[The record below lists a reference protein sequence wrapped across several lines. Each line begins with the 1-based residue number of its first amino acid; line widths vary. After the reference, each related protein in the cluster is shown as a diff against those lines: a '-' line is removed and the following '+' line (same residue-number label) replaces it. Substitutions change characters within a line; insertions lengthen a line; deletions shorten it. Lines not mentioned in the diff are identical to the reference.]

1 MKKYPSEAY
10 SSNSRTLHRYV
21 VVAGLVLSVGLTIAP
36 GAVST
41 AYADE
46 LASGSD
52 SPAAIEAAMQPGEG
66 ASSSFVNAAPQAGGK
81 ATASSAESTSG
92 VEGQNLPGSDPAK
105 SSASEASAPGAGE
118 SGSASVGEGTASA
131 AAPATGSGPSATTTA
146 PEGGT
151 SPDAAT
157 PATGN
162 APDPAASA
170 AVTSGGLTLAA
181 VPAAEGAA
189 APAAGVVAKIGEQSY
204 ATLDEAIA
212 AAKSGDT
219 IVLVAN
225 ATTQGISMKGDLTIN
240 GAGNTITFEKDG
252 IAIFGH
258 ALTFKD
264 AIVSMMGI
272 GSTPYAEWK
281 WMAIC
286 ASKDGSLTLDNT
298 AMSLDG
304 TGTAS
309 NTHAIYFTSNNKLN
323 VTNGSTLVVSNYP
336 QDALEWDGG
345 DGGYNLN
352 VTGGSKVVLDHNRSG
367 IAGTFF
373 VKVDASELTV
383 INNRGNGSNGSHF
396 NIANGSEVS
405 FKDNGSHGLSAGKLF
420 VKGSTV
426 TCTGNGMYGI
436 TVGNSLNVDGTST
449 LKANGNKTKASASS
463 GGGLRITK
471 NARENLIAKGA
482 VVEINNNGG
491 NGLENYADLLIEEGV
506 DLSILQNYEKGN
518 GGGIYNGATGSL
530 TLPSGAKIY
539 NNIAAKA
546 GDDIFSLGK
555 IVVPATGKWILDQN
569 HDGVGD
575 HSIAGWFE
583 DGLGSDN
590 PQRWQAHAE
599 DEDANYII
607 GIEEGNFEIPL
618 ALKAAHGIEVDLGEG
633 EEPASP
639 DGGSEDPGK
648 AEGSSGVETV
658 SAEKAEVVAPG
669 SVKSV
674 SPKTGDSA
682 GFGLAAAAMS
692 VVAAISAAFAALR
705 RRED

>member
-1 MKKYPSEAY
+1 
-10 SSNSRTLHRYV
+10 
-21 VVAGLVLSVGLTIAP
+21 
-36 GAVST
+36 
-41 AYADE
+41 
-46 LASGSD
+46 
-52 SPAAIEAAMQPGEG
+52 
-66 ASSSFVNAAPQAGGK
+66 
-81 ATASSAESTSG
+81 
-92 VEGQNLPGSDPAK
+92 
-105 SSASEASAPGAGE
+105 
-118 SGSASVGEGTASA
+118 
-131 AAPATGSGPSATTTA
+131 
-146 PEGGT
+146 
-151 SPDAAT
+151 
-157 PATGN
+157 
-162 APDPAASA
+162 
-170 AVTSGGLTLAA
+170 
-181 VPAAEGAA
+181 
-189 APAAGVVAKIGEQSY
+189 
-204 ATLDEAIA
+204 
-212 AAKSGDT
+212 
-219 IVLVAN
+219 
-225 ATTQGISMKGDLTIN
+225 MKGDLTIN

-264 AIVSMMGI
+264 AIVSMIGI

-298 AMSLDG
+298 AMNLDG

-309 NTHAIYFTSNNKLN
+309 GTHAIYFTSNNKLN

-352 VTGGSKVVLDHNRSG
+352 VAGGSKVVLDHNRSG

-396 NIANGSEVS
+396 DIANGSEVS

-471 NARENLIAKGA
+471 NARENFIAKGA

-518 GGGIYNGATGSL
+518 GGGIYNGATSSL

-539 NNIAAKA
+539 NNTAAKA

-575 HSIAGWFE
+575 HSITGWFE

-599 DEDANYII
+599 DEDANYMI
-607 GIEEGNFEIPL
+607 GIEEGNFETPL
-618 ALKAAHGIEVDLGEG
+618 ALKAAHGIEVDPWEG
-633 EEPASP
+633 EEPASLMV
-639 DGGSEDPGK
+639 GLKTLERQK
-648 AEGSSGVETV
+648 A
-658 SAEKAEVVAPG
+658 
-669 SVKSV
+669 
-674 SPKTGDSA
+674 
-682 GFGLAAAAMS
+682 LAALKPLAPKR
-692 VVAAISAAFAALR
+692 LKW
-705 RRED
+705 

>member
-1 MKKYPSEAY
+1 
-10 SSNSRTLHRYV
+10 
-21 VVAGLVLSVGLTIAP
+21 
-36 GAVST
+36 
-41 AYADE
+41 
-46 LASGSD
+46 
-52 SPAAIEAAMQPGEG
+52 MQPGEG
-66 ASSSFVNAAPQAGGK
+66 ASASSVNTAPQEEGK
-81 ATASSAESTSG
+81 AAASSAESASG
-92 VEGQNLPGSDPAK
+92 VEGQNPPESAPAK
-105 SSASEASAPGAGE
+105 SGVSEASAPGAGE
-118 SGSASVGEGTASA
+118 SGSAPAGEG
-131 AAPATGSGPSATTTA
+131 ATS
-146 PEGGT
+146 
-151 SPDAAT
+151 AAT
-157 PATGN
+157 PATGS
-162 APDPAASA
+162 APDSAASA
-170 AVTSGGLTLAA
+170 AEGTAA
-181 VPAAEGAA
+181 ST
-189 APAAGVVAKIGEQSY
+189 AGVVAKIGEQSY

-240 GAGNTITFEKDG
+240 GAGNTIIFEKDG

-309 NTHAIYFTSNNKLN
+309 GTHAIYFTSNNKLN

-396 NIANGSEVS
+396 DIANGSEVS

-471 NARENLIAKGA
+471 NARENFIAKGA

-539 NNIAAKA
+539 NNTAAKA

-555 IVVPATGKWILDQN
+555 IVVLATGKWILDQN

-575 HSIAGWFE
+575 HSITGWFE

-599 DEDANYII
+599 DEDANYMI
-607 GIEEGNFEIPL
+607 GIEEGNFETPL
-618 ALKAAHGIEVDLGEG
+618 ALKAAHGIEVDPGEG

-648 AEGSSGVETV
+648 AEGSSSVETV

>member
-1 MKKYPSEAY
+1 
-10 SSNSRTLHRYV
+10 
-21 VVAGLVLSVGLTIAP
+21 
-36 GAVST
+36 
-41 AYADE
+41 
-46 LASGSD
+46 
-52 SPAAIEAAMQPGEG
+52 MQPGEG
-66 ASSSFVNAAPQAGGK
+66 ASASSVNTAPQEEGK
-81 ATASSAESTSG
+81 AATSSAESTSG
-92 VEGQNLPGSDPAK
+92 VEGRNPSESAPAK

-118 SGSASVGEGTASA
+118 SGSAPAGEGAAS
-131 AAPATGSGPSATTTA
+131 
-146 PEGGT
+146 
-151 SPDAAT
+151 AAT
-157 PATGN
+157 PATGS
-162 APDPAASA
+162 ATDPAASA
-170 AVTSGGLTLAA
+170 AVTSGGSTLAA
-181 VPAAEGAA
+181 VSATEGAA
-189 APAAGVVAKIGEQSY
+189 APTAGVVAKIGEQSY

-298 AMSLDG
+298 AMNLDG

-309 NTHAIYFTSNNKLN
+309 GIHAIYFTSNNKLN

-383 INNRGNGSNGSHF
+383 ISNRGNGSNGSHF
-396 NIANGSEVS
+396 DIANGSEVS

-436 TVGNSLNVDGTST
+436 TVSNSLNVDGTST
-449 LKANGNKTKASASS
+449 LKANGNKTKASVSS

-471 NARENLIAKGA
+471 NARENFIAKGA

-539 NNIAAKA
+539 NNTAAKA

-569 HDGVGD
+569 HDGAGD
-575 HSIAGWFE
+575 HSITGWFE

-590 PQRWQAHAE
+590 PQRWRAHAE
-599 DEDANYII
+599 DEDANYMT
-607 GIEEGNFEIPL
+607 GIEEGSFETPL
-618 ALKAAHGIEVDLGEG
+618 ALKAAHGVEVDPGEG
-633 EEPASP
+633 DEPAAP
-639 DGGSEDPGK
+639 DDGSEDSGK
-648 AEGSSGVETV
+648 AEGSSSVETV
-658 SAEKAEVVAPG
+658 SAEKAEVVASG

-692 VVAAISAAFAALR
+692 VIAAISAAFAALR

>member
-1 MKKYPSEAY
+1 MKKYSSEAY

-66 ASSSFVNAAPQAGGK
+66 ASSSSVNAASQAEGK
-81 ATASSAESTSG
+81 AAASSAESASG
-92 VEGQNLPGSDPAK
+92 VESQNLPGSAPAK

-131 AAPATGSGPSATTTA
+131 AVPATGSGPSATTTA

-157 PATGN
+157 SATGS
-162 APDPAASA
+162 ATDPAAA
-170 AVTSGGLTLAA
+170 ASS
-181 VPAAEGAA
+181 AEGAA

-309 NTHAIYFTSNNKLN
+309 KTHAIYFTSNNKLN

-396 NIANGSEVS
+396 DIANGSEVS

-471 NARENLIAKGA
+471 NARENFIAKGA
-482 VVEINNNGG
+482 VVEISNNGG

-530 TLPSGAKIY
+530 ALPSGAKIY
-539 NNIAAKA
+539 NNTAAKA

-575 HSIAGWFE
+575 HFITGWFE

-618 ALKAAHGIEVDLGEG
+618 ALKAAHGIEVDPGEG
-633 EEPASP
+633 DEPAGP

-648 AEGSSGVETV
+648 AEGSSSVETV

>member
-10 SSNSRTLHRYV
+10 SSNSRTLRRYV

-46 LASGSD
+46 LASGSGT
-52 SPAAIEAAMQPGEG
+52 PAAIEAAVQPEEG
-66 ASSSFVNAAPQAGGK
+66 ASSSSANAAPQAEGK
-81 ATASSAESTSG
+81 AAASSAESASS
-92 VEGQNLPGSDPAK
+92 VETQNPPGPAPAK

-118 SGSASVGEGTASA
+118 SGSAPAGEGAASS
-131 AAPATGSGPSATTTA
+131 AAPAAGSV
-146 PEGGT
+146 
-151 SPDAAT
+151 
-157 PATGN
+157 
-162 APDPAASA
+162 PDPAASA
-170 AVTSGGLTLAA
+170 AAASSGLTLAA
-181 VPAAEGAA
+181 APAAEGAA
-189 APAAGVVAKIGEQSY
+189 APTAGVVAKIGEQSY

-212 AAKSGDT
+212 AAKPGDT

-225 ATTQGISMKGDLTIN
+225 ATSQGISMKGDLVIN
-240 GAGNTITFEKDG
+240 GVGNTITFEKDG
-252 IAIFGH
+252 IAIFNH

-286 ASKDGSLTLDNT
+286 ANKDGSLTLDNT
-298 AMSLDG
+298 TMTLDG

-309 NTHAIYFTSNNKLN
+309 GTHAIYFTSNNKLN

-396 NIANGSEVS
+396 DIANGSEVS

-426 TCTGNGMYGI
+426 TCAGNGLYGI
-436 TVGNSLNVDGTST
+436 TVSNSLNVDGAST

-471 NARENLIAKGA
+471 NAKENFIAKGA

-491 NGLENYADLLIEEGV
+491 NGLENYADLFIEDGV

-530 TLPSGAKIY
+530 TLPSGAKIH
-539 NNIAAKA
+539 NNTAAKA
-546 GDDIFSLGK
+546 GDDIYSLGK
-555 IVVPATGKWILDQN
+555 IVVPATGEWILDQN

-575 HSIAGWFE
+575 HAITGWFE

-599 DEDANYII
+599 DEDANYMIE
-607 GIEEGNFEIPL
+607 IEEGSFEIPL
-618 ALKAAHGIEVDLGEG
+618 ALKATHGIQVDPEEGDVPVGPGE
-633 EEPASP
+633 
-639 DGGSEDPGK
+639 SEDPGK
-648 AEGSSGVETV
+648 VEDPGSVKTV
-658 SAEKAEVVAPG
+658 SAEKAEVVAT
-669 SVKSV
+669 SSAKSV

-682 GFGLAAAAMS
+682 GFSLAAAAMS
-692 VVAAISAAFAALR
+692 VLAAISAAFAALR

>member
-1 MKKYPSEAY
+1 MKKYPSEAC
-10 SSNSRTLHRYV
+10 SSNSRTLRRYV

-46 LASGSD
+46 LASGSG
-52 SPAAIEAAMQPGEG
+52 SSAAIEAAMQPGEG
-66 ASSSFVNAAPQAGGK
+66 SSASSVNTAPQEEGK
-81 ATASSAESTSG
+81 AAASSAESTSG
-92 VEGQNLPGSDPAK
+92 VEGQNPPESAPAK
-105 SSASEASAPGAGE
+105 SGVSEASAPGAGE
-118 SGSASVGEGTASA
+118 SGSAPAGEG
-131 AAPATGSGPSATTTA
+131 ATS
-146 PEGGT
+146 
-151 SPDAAT
+151 AAT
-157 PATGN
+157 PATGS
-162 APDPAASA
+162 APDSAASA
-170 AVTSGGLTLAA
+170 AEGTAA
-181 VPAAEGAA
+181 ST
-189 APAAGVVAKIGEQSY
+189 AGVVAKIGEQSY

-298 AMSLDG
+298 AMNLDG

-309 NTHAIYFTSNNKLN
+309 GTHAIYFTSNNKLN

-396 NIANGSEVS
+396 DIANGSEVS

-436 TVGNSLNVDGTST
+436 TVGNSLNVDGAST

-471 NARENLIAKGA
+471 NARENFIAKGA

-491 NGLENYADLLIEEGV
+491 NGLENYADLFFEEGV

-530 TLPSGAKIY
+530 TLPSGAKIH
-539 NNIAAKA
+539 NNTAAKA

-575 HSIAGWFE
+575 HSITGWFE

-599 DEDANYII
+599 DEDANYMI
-607 GIEEGNFEIPL
+607 GIEEGNFETPL
-618 ALKAAHGIEVDLGEG
+618 ALKAAHGIEVDPGEG

-648 AEGSSGVETV
+648 AEGSSSVETV

>member
-1 MKKYPSEAY
+1 M
-10 SSNSRTLHRYV
+10 
-21 VVAGLVLSVGLTIAP
+21 
-36 GAVST
+36 
-41 AYADE
+41 
-46 LASGSD
+46 ASD
-52 SPAAIEAAMQPGEG
+52 
-66 ASSSFVNAAPQAGGK
+66 
-81 ATASSAESTSG
+81 
-92 VEGQNLPGSDPAK
+92 
-105 SSASEASAPGAGE
+105 
-118 SGSASVGEGTASA
+118 
-131 AAPATGSGPSATTTA
+131 
-146 PEGGT
+146 
-151 SPDAAT
+151 
-157 PATGN
+157 
-162 APDPAASA
+162 
-170 AVTSGGLTLAA
+170 GLTLAA
-181 VPAAEGAA
+181 APAAEGAA

-309 NTHAIYFTSNNKLN
+309 GTHAIYFTSNNKLN

-373 VKVDASELTV
+373 VKMDASELTV
-383 INNRGNGSNGSHF
+383 IDNRGNGSNGSHF
-396 NIANGSEVS
+396 DIANGSEVS

-471 NARENLIAKGA
+471 NARENFIAKGA

-491 NGLENYADLLIEEGV
+491 NGLENYADLFIEEGV

-539 NNIAAKA
+539 NNTAAKA

-575 HSIAGWFE
+575 HSITGWFE

-599 DEDANYII
+599 DEDANYMI
-607 GIEEGNFEIPL
+607 GIEEGNFETPL
-618 ALKAAHGIEVDLGEG
+618 ALKAAHGIEVDPGEG

-648 AEGSSGVETV
+648 AEGSSSVETV

>member
-1 MKKYPSEAY
+1 MKKYPSEAC
-10 SSNSRTLHRYV
+10 SSNSRTLRRYV

-46 LASGSD
+46 PASGSG
-52 SPAAIEAAMQPGEG
+52 SSVAIEAAMQPGEG
-66 ASSSFVNAAPQAGGK
+66 ASASSVNTASQAEGK
-81 ATASSAESTSG
+81 AATSSAESTSG
-92 VEGQNLPGSDPAK
+92 VEGQDSPGSAPAK

-118 SGSASVGEGTASA
+118 SSSAPVGEGAAS
-131 AAPATGSGPSATTTA
+131 
-146 PEGGT
+146 
-151 SPDAAT
+151 AAT
-157 PATGN
+157 PATGS
-162 APDPAASA
+162 ATDPAVS
-170 AVTSGGLTLAA
+170 
-181 VPAAEGAA
+181 AAEGAA
-189 APAAGVVAKIGEQSY
+189 APTAGVVAKIGEQSY

-225 ATTQGISMKGDLTIN
+225 ATTQGISMRGDLTIN
-240 GAGNTITFEKDG
+240 GAGNAITFEKDG

-298 AMSLDG
+298 AMNLDG

-309 NTHAIYFTSNNKLN
+309 GTHAIYFTSNNKLN

-396 NIANGSEVS
+396 DIANGSEVS

-449 LKANGNKTKASASS
+449 LKANGNKAKASASS

-471 NARENLIAKGA
+471 NARENFIAKGA

-491 NGLENYADLLIEEGV
+491 NGLENYADLFIEDGV

-539 NNIAAKA
+539 NNTAAKA

-575 HSIAGWFE
+575 HSITGWFE

-599 DEDANYII
+599 DEDANYMI
-607 GIEEGNFEIPL
+607 GIEEGSFETPL
-618 ALKAAHGIEVDLGEG
+618 ALKAAHGVEVDPGEG
-633 EEPASP
+633 DEPAAP
-639 DGGSEDPGK
+639 DDGSEDPGK
-648 AEGSSGVETV
+648 AEGSSSVETV
-658 SAEKAEVVAPG
+658 SAEKAEVVASG

-682 GFGLAAAAMS
+682 GFSLAAAAMS
-692 VVAAISAAFAALR
+692 VIAAISAAFAALR

>member
-10 SSNSRTLHRYV
+10 SSNSRTLRRYV

-46 LASGSD
+46 LASGS
-52 SPAAIEAAMQPGEG
+52 SAPAAIETAMQPGEG
-66 ASSSFVNAAPQAGGK
+66 TSSSSANTAPQAEGK
-81 ATASSAESTSG
+81 AATSPAESASS
-92 VEGQNLPGSDPAK
+92 VETQNLPGSAPAK

-118 SGSASVGEGTASA
+118 SGSASVGEGAASA

-151 SPDAAT
+151 SPNAAT
-157 PATGN
+157 SATGS
-162 APDPAASA
+162 ATDPAAA
-170 AVTSGGLTLAA
+170 ASS
-181 VPAAEGAA
+181 AEGAA

-383 INNRGNGSNGSHF
+383 TNNRANGSNGSHF
-396 NIANGSEVS
+396 DIANGSEVS
-405 FKDNGSHGLSAGKLF
+405 FKDNGYHGLSAGKLF

-471 NARENLIAKGA
+471 NARENFIAKGA

-530 TLPSGAKIY
+530 TLPSGAKIH

-546 GDDIFSLGK
+546 GDDIYSLGK
-555 IVVPATGKWILDQN
+555 IVVPATGEWILDQN

-575 HSIAGWFE
+575 HAITGWFE

-599 DEDANYII
+599 DEDANYMIE
-607 GIEEGNFEIPL
+607 IEEGSFEIPL
-618 ALKAAHGIEVDLGEG
+618 ALKAAHGIQVDPEEGDVPVGPGE
-633 EEPASP
+633 
-639 DGGSEDPGK
+639 SEDPGK
-648 AEGSSGVETV
+648 VEDPGSVKTV
-658 SAEKAEVVAPG
+658 SAEKAEVVAT
-669 SVKSV
+669 SSAKSA
-674 SPKTGDSA
+674 SPKTGDST
-682 GFGLAAAAMS
+682 GFSLAAAAMS
-692 VVAAISAAFAALR
+692 VLAAISAAFAALR

>member
-1 MKKYPSEAY
+1 MKKYPSEAC
-10 SSNSRTLHRYV
+10 SSNSHTLRRYV

-66 ASSSFVNAAPQAGGK
+66 ASSSSVNAASQAEGK
-81 ATASSAESTSG
+81 AAASSAESASG
-92 VEGQNLPGSDPAK
+92 VESQNLPGSAPAK

-131 AAPATGSGPSATTTA
+131 AAPATGSGPSVTTTA

-157 PATGN
+157 SATGS
-162 APDPAASA
+162 ATDPAAA
-170 AVTSGGLTLAA
+170 A
-181 VPAAEGAA
+181 PAAEGAA
-189 APAAGVVAKIGEQSY
+189 APTAGVVAKIGEQSY

-225 ATTQGISMKGDLTIN
+225 ATTRGISMKGDLTIN

-286 ASKDGSLTLDNT
+286 ANKDGSLTLDNT

-383 INNRGNGSNGSHF
+383 TNNRGNGSNGSHF
-396 NIANGSEVS
+396 DIANGSEVS

-471 NARENLIAKGA
+471 NARENFIAKGA

-491 NGLENYADLLIEEGV
+491 NGLENYADLFIEEGV

-539 NNIAAKA
+539 NNTAAKA
-546 GDDIFSLGK
+546 GDDIYSLGK

-575 HSIAGWFE
+575 HSITGWFE

-618 ALKAAHGIEVDLGEG
+618 ALKAAHGIEVDPGEG

-639 DGGSEDPGK
+639 DGASEDPGK
-648 AEGSSGVETV
+648 AEGSSSVETV

-692 VVAAISAAFAALR
+692 LVAAISAAFAALR

>member
-1 MKKYPSEAY
+1 MKKYPSEAC
-10 SSNSRTLHRYV
+10 SSNSRTLRRYV

-46 LASGSD
+46 LASGSG
-52 SPAAIEAAMQPGEG
+52 SSAAIEAAMQPGEG
-66 ASSSFVNAAPQAGGK
+66 ASASSVNTAPQEEGK
-81 ATASSAESTSG
+81 AAASSAESTSG
-92 VEGQNLPGSDPAK
+92 VEGQNPPESAPAK
-105 SSASEASAPGAGE
+105 SGVSEASAPGAGE
-118 SGSASVGEGTASA
+118 SGSAPAGEG
-131 AAPATGSGPSATTTA
+131 ATS
-146 PEGGT
+146 
-151 SPDAAT
+151 AAT
-157 PATGN
+157 PATGS
-162 APDPAASA
+162 APDPAAS
-170 AVTSGGLTLAA
+170 GGSTLAA
-181 VPAAEGAA
+181 VSATEGAA
-189 APAAGVVAKIGEQSY
+189 APTAGVVAKIGEQSY

-225 ATTQGISMKGDLTIN
+225 AITQGISMKGDLTIN

-309 NTHAIYFTSNNKLN
+309 GTHAIYFTSNNKLN

-396 NIANGSEVS
+396 DIANGSEVS

-471 NARENLIAKGA
+471 NARENFIAKGA

-491 NGLENYADLLIEEGV
+491 NGLENYADLLIEEGA

-539 NNIAAKA
+539 NNTAAKA

-569 HDGVGD
+569 HDGAGD
-575 HSIAGWFE
+575 HSITGWFE

-599 DEDANYII
+599 DEDANYMI
-607 GIEEGNFEIPL
+607 GIEEGSFETPL
-618 ALKAAHGIEVDLGEG
+618 ALKAAHGVEVDPGEG
-633 EEPASP
+633 DEPAVP
-639 DGGSEDPGK
+639 DDGSEDPGK
-648 AEGSSGVETV
+648 AEGSSSVETV

>member
-1 MKKYPSEAY
+1 MKKYPSEAC

-66 ASSSFVNAAPQAGGK
+66 ASSSSANAASQAEGK
-81 ATASSAESTSG
+81 AAASSAESASG
-92 VEGQNLPGSDPAK
+92 VEGQDSPGSAPAK

-157 PATGN
+157 TATGN

-170 AVTSGGLTLAA
+170 AVASGGLTLAA
-181 VPAAEGAA
+181 APAAEGAA

-309 NTHAIYFTSNNKLN
+309 GTHAIYFTSNNKLN
-323 VTNGSTLVVSNYP
+323 VTNGSTLLVSNYP

-383 INNRGNGSNGSHF
+383 TNNRTDGSNGSHF
-396 NIANGSEVS
+396 DIANGSEVS

-471 NARENLIAKGA
+471 NARENFIAKGA

-491 NGLENYADLLIEEGV
+491 NGLENYADLFIEEGV

-518 GGGIYNGATGSL
+518 GGGIYNGATGSPHASFWGEDL
-530 TLPSGAKIY
+530 QQHR
-539 NNIAAKA
+539 
-546 GDDIFSLGK
+546 GK
-555 IVVPATGKWILDQN
+555 
-569 HDGVGD
+569 
-575 HSIAGWFE
+575 S
-583 DGLGSDN
+583 
-590 PQRWQAHAE
+590 
-599 DEDANYII
+599 
-607 GIEEGNFEIPL
+607 
-618 ALKAAHGIEVDLGEG
+618 
-633 EEPASP
+633 
-639 DGGSEDPGK
+639 
-648 AEGSSGVETV
+648 
-658 SAEKAEVVAPG
+658 
-669 SVKSV
+669 
-674 SPKTGDSA
+674 
-682 GFGLAAAAMS
+682 
-692 VVAAISAAFAALR
+692 R
-705 RRED
+705 R

>member
-1 MKKYPSEAY
+1 M
-10 SSNSRTLHRYV
+10 
-21 VVAGLVLSVGLTIAP
+21 
-36 GAVST
+36 
-41 AYADE
+41 
-46 LASGSD
+46 
-52 SPAAIEAAMQPGEG
+52 
-66 ASSSFVNAAPQAGGK
+66 
-81 ATASSAESTSG
+81 
-92 VEGQNLPGSDPAK
+92 
-105 SSASEASAPGAGE
+105 
-118 SGSASVGEGTASA
+118 
-131 AAPATGSGPSATTTA
+131 
-146 PEGGT
+146 
-151 SPDAAT
+151 
-157 PATGN
+157 
-162 APDPAASA
+162 
-170 AVTSGGLTLAA
+170 
-181 VPAAEGAA
+181 
-189 APAAGVVAKIGEQSY
+189 AKIGEQSY

-212 AAKSGDT
+212 VAKSGDT

-383 INNRGNGSNGSHF
+383 TNNRGNGSNGSHF
-396 NIANGSEVS
+396 DIANGSEVS
-405 FKDNGSHGLSAGKLF
+405 FKDNGYHGLSAGKLF

-449 LKANGNKTKASASS
+449 LKANGNKTKASVSS

-471 NARENLIAKGA
+471 NARENVIAKGA

-539 NNIAAKA
+539 NNTAAKA
-546 GDDIFSLGK
+546 GDDIYSLGK
-555 IVVPATGKWILDQN
+555 IVVPATGEWILDQN

-575 HSIAGWFE
+575 HAITGWFE

-618 ALKAAHGIEVDLGEG
+618 ALKAAHGIEVDPGEG
-633 EEPASP
+633 EEPAGP
-639 DGGSEDPGK
+639 DDGSEDPGK
-648 AEGSSGVETV
+648 AEGSSSVETV

-692 VVAAISAAFAALR
+692 VVAAISAAFAAFR

>member
-1 MKKYPSEAY
+1 MA
-10 SSNSRTLHRYV
+10 
-21 VVAGLVLSVGLTIAP
+21 
-36 GAVST
+36 
-41 AYADE
+41 
-46 LASGSD
+46 
-52 SPAAIEAAMQPGEG
+52 
-66 ASSSFVNAAPQAGGK
+66 
-81 ATASSAESTSG
+81 
-92 VEGQNLPGSDPAK
+92 
-105 SSASEASAPGAGE
+105 
-118 SGSASVGEGTASA
+118 
-131 AAPATGSGPSATTTA
+131 
-146 PEGGT
+146 
-151 SPDAAT
+151 
-157 PATGN
+157 
-162 APDPAASA
+162 
-170 AVTSGGLTLAA
+170 SGGLTLAA
-181 VPAAEGAA
+181 APAAEGAA
-189 APAAGVVAKIGEQSY
+189 APTAGVVAKIGEQSY

-219 IVLVAN
+219 IVLAAN

-309 NTHAIYFTSNNKLN
+309 GTHAIYFTSNNKLN
-323 VTNGSTLVVSNYP
+323 VTNGSTLAVSNYP

-396 NIANGSEVS
+396 DIANGSEVS

-426 TCTGNGMYGI
+426 TCTGNGLYGI
-436 TVGNSLNVDGTST
+436 TIGNSLNVDGAST

-471 NARENLIAKGA
+471 NAKENFIAKGA

-530 TLPSGAKIY
+530 TLPSGAKIH
-539 NNIAAKA
+539 NNTAAKA

-575 HSIAGWFE
+575 HSITGWFE

-599 DEDANYII
+599 DEDENYMI
-607 GIEEGNFEIPL
+607 GIEEGSFEIPL
-618 ALKAAHGIEVDLGEG
+618 ALKADHGIEVDPGEG

-648 AEGSSGVETV
+648 AEGSSSVETV

>member
-1 MKKYPSEAY
+1 MKKYPSEAC
-10 SSNSRTLHRYV
+10 SSNSRTLRRYV
-21 VVAGLVLSVGLTIAP
+21 VVAGLALSVGLTIAP

-66 ASSSFVNAAPQAGGK
+66 ASSSSVNAASQAEGK
-81 ATASSAESTSG
+81 TAASSAESASG
-92 VEGQNLPGSDPAK
+92 VESQNLPESAPAK

-131 AAPATGSGPSATTTA
+131 AAPATGGGPSATTTA

-157 PATGN
+157 SATGS
-162 APDPAASA
+162 ATDPAAA
-170 AVTSGGLTLAA
+170 ASS
-181 VPAAEGAA
+181 AEGAA

-219 IVLVAN
+219 IVLMAN

-396 NIANGSEVS
+396 DIANGSEVS

-471 NARENLIAKGA
+471 NARENFIAKGA

-539 NNIAAKA
+539 NNTAAKA

-575 HSIAGWFE
+575 HSITGWFE

-618 ALKAAHGIEVDLGEG
+618 ALKAAHGIEVDPGEG

-639 DGGSEDPGK
+639 DGASEDPGK
-648 AEGSSGVETV
+648 AEGPSGVETV
-658 SAEKAEVVAPG
+658 NAEKAEVVAPG

>member
-1 MKKYPSEAY
+1 MKKYPSEAC
-10 SSNSRTLHRYV
+10 SSNSRTLRRYV

-46 LASGSD
+46 LASGLD

-66 ASSSFVNAAPQAGGK
+66 ASSSSVNAASQAEGK
-81 ATASSAESTSG
+81 AAASSAESASG
-92 VEGQNLPGSDPAK
+92 VEGQNLPGSAPAK

-118 SGSASVGEGTASA
+118 SGSASVGEGAASA

-157 PATGN
+157 SATGS
-162 APDPAASA
+162 ATDPAAAASSA
-170 AVTSGGLTLAA
+170 DV
-181 VPAAEGAA
+181 AA

-396 NIANGSEVS
+396 DIANGSEVS

-426 TCTGNGMYGI
+426 ACTGNGMYGI

-449 LKANGNKTKASASS
+449 LKANGNKTKASVSS

-471 NARENLIAKGA
+471 NARENFIAKGA

-539 NNIAAKA
+539 NNTAAKA

-575 HSIAGWFE
+575 HSITGWFE

-618 ALKAAHGIEVDLGEG
+618 ALKAAHGIEVDPGEG
-633 EEPASP
+633 EEPAGP

-648 AEGSSGVETV
+648 AEGSSSVETV

-692 VVAAISAAFAALR
+692 VVAAISAAFAAFR

>member
-10 SSNSRTLHRYV
+10 SSNSRTLRRYV

-36 GAVST
+36 GTVST

-46 LASGSD
+46 LASGSGT
-52 SPAAIEAAMQPGEG
+52 PAAIEAAVQPEEG
-66 ASSSFVNAAPQAGGK
+66 A
-81 ATASSAESTSG
+81 
-92 VEGQNLPGSDPAK
+92 
-105 SSASEASAPGAGE
+105 
-118 SGSASVGEGTASA
+118 ASA
-131 AAPATGSGPSATTTA
+131 AVPAAGSGPSATAAA

-151 SPDAAT
+151 SSDAAT
-157 PATGN
+157 PASGS
-162 APDPAASA
+162 APDAATSA
-170 AVTSGGLTLAA
+170 AAASGGLTLAA
-181 VPAAEGAA
+181 APAA
-189 APAAGVVAKIGEQSY
+189 APTAGVVAKIGEQSY

-225 ATTQGISMKGDLTIN
+225 ATSQGISMKGDLVIN

-252 IAIFGH
+252 IAIFNH

-286 ASKDGSLTLDNT
+286 ANKDGLLTLDNT
-298 AMSLDG
+298 AMALDG

-309 NTHAIYFTSNNKLN
+309 GTHAIYFTSNNKLN

-373 VKVDASELTV
+373 VKVDASELAV

-396 NIANGSEVS
+396 DIANGSEVS

-426 TCTGNGMYGI
+426 TCTGNGLYGI
-436 TVGNSLNVDGTST
+436 TVSNSLNVDGAST
-449 LKANGNKTKASASS
+449 LKVNGNKTKASASS

-471 NARENLIAKGA
+471 NAKENFIAKGA

-491 NGLENYADLLIEEGV
+491 NGLENYADLFIEDGV

-530 TLPSGAKIY
+530 TLPSGAKIH
-539 NNIAAKA
+539 NNTAAKA
-546 GDDIFSLGK
+546 GDDIYSLGK
-555 IVVPATGKWILDQN
+555 IVVPATGEWILDQN

-575 HSIAGWFE
+575 HAITGWFE

-599 DEDANYII
+599 DEDANYMIE
-607 GIEEGNFEIPL
+607 IEEGSFEIPL
-618 ALKAAHGIEVDLGEG
+618 ALKATHGIQVDPEEGDVPVGPGE
-633 EEPASP
+633 
-639 DGGSEDPGK
+639 SEDPGK
-648 AEGSSGVETV
+648 AEDPVSVKTV
-658 SAEKAEVVAPG
+658 SAEKAEVVAT
-669 SVKSV
+669 SSAKSV

-682 GFGLAAAAMS
+682 GFSLAAAAMS
-692 VVAAISAAFAALR
+692 VLAAISAAFAALR

>member
-1 MKKYPSEAY
+1 MKKYPSEAC
-10 SSNSRTLHRYV
+10 SSNSRTLRRYV

-46 LASGSD
+46 LASGSG
-52 SPAAIEAAMQPGEG
+52 SSAAIEAAIQPGEG
-66 ASSSFVNAAPQAGGK
+66 ASFSSVNAAPQAEGK
-81 ATASSAESTSG
+81 AATSSAESTFG
-92 VEGQNLPGSDPAK
+92 VEGQNPPESAPAK

-118 SGSASVGEGTASA
+118 SSSAPVGEGAAS
-131 AAPATGSGPSATTTA
+131 
-146 PEGGT
+146 
-151 SPDAAT
+151 AAT
-157 PATGN
+157 PATGS
-162 APDPAASA
+162 ATDPAASA
-170 AVTSGGLTLAA
+170 AVTSGGSTLSVSAT
-181 VPAAEGAA
+181 EGAA
-189 APAAGVVAKIGEQSY
+189 APTAGVVAKIGEQSY

-298 AMSLDG
+298 AMNLDG

-309 NTHAIYFTSNNKLN
+309 GTHAIYFTSNNKLN

-396 NIANGSEVS
+396 DIANGSEVS

-471 NARENLIAKGA
+471 NARENFIAKGA

-491 NGLENYADLLIEEGV
+491 NGLENYADLFIEEGV

-530 TLPSGAKIY
+530 TLPSGAKIH
-539 NNIAAKA
+539 NNTAAKA

-555 IVVPATGKWILDQN
+555 IVVPATGEWILDQN
-569 HDGVGD
+569 HDGAGD
-575 HSIAGWFE
+575 HSITGWFE

-599 DEDANYII
+599 DEDANYMI

-618 ALKAAHGIEVDLGEG
+618 ALKAAHGVEVDPGEG
-633 EEPASP
+633 DEPAVP
-639 DGGSEDPGK
+639 DDGSEDPGK
-648 AEGSSGVETV
+648 AEGSSSVETV
-658 SAEKAEVVAPG
+658 SAEKAEVVASG

-692 VVAAISAAFAALR
+692 VIAAISAAFAALR

>member
-1 MKKYPSEAY
+1 MKKYPSEAC
-10 SSNSRTLHRYV
+10 SFNSRTLRRYV

-66 ASSSFVNAAPQAGGK
+66 ASSGSVNAASQAEGK
-81 ATASSAESTSG
+81 AAASSAESASG
-92 VEGQNLPGSDPAK
+92 VEGQDSPGSAPAK
-105 SSASEASAPGAGE
+105 PSASEASAPGAGE

-151 SPDAAT
+151 SPDVAT
-157 PATGN
+157 PATGS
-162 APDPAASA
+162 ATDPA
-170 AVTSGGLTLAA
+170 
-181 VPAAEGAA
+181 
-189 APAAGVVAKIGEQSY
+189 AAGVVAKIGEQSY

-225 ATTQGISMKGDLTIN
+225 ATTQGINMKGDLTIN

-309 NTHAIYFTSNNKLN
+309 GTHAIYFTSNNKLN

-396 NIANGSEVS
+396 DIANGSEIS

-471 NARENLIAKGA
+471 NARENFIAKGA

-491 NGLENYADLLIEEGV
+491 NGLENYADLFIEEGV

-539 NNIAAKA
+539 NNTAAKA

-575 HSIAGWFE
+575 HSITGWFE

-618 ALKAAHGIEVDLGEG
+618 ALKAAHGIEVDPGKG
-633 EEPASP
+633 DEPAGP

-648 AEGSSGVETV
+648 AEGSSSVETV

-674 SPKTGDSA
+674 SPKTGDPA

-692 VVAAISAAFAALR
+692 VVAAISAAFAAFR

>member
-1 MKKYPSEAY
+1 MKRYPSEAY

-46 LASGSD
+46 LASGS
-52 SPAAIEAAMQPGEG
+52 SAPAAIETAMQPGEG
-66 ASSSFVNAAPQAGGK
+66 TSSSSANIAPQAEGK
-81 ATASSAESTSG
+81 AATGPAESTSG
-92 VEGQNLPGSDPAK
+92 VEGQNPSESAPAK

-118 SGSASVGEGTASA
+118 SGSAPAGEGAAS
-131 AAPATGSGPSATTTA
+131 
-146 PEGGT
+146 
-151 SPDAAT
+151 AAT
-157 PATGN
+157 PATGS
-162 APDPAASA
+162 ATDPAASA
-170 AVTSGGLTLAA
+170 AVTSGDSTLAA
-181 VPAAEGAA
+181 VSATEGAA
-189 APAAGVVAKIGEQSY
+189 APTAGVVAKIGEQSY

-298 AMSLDG
+298 AMNLDG

-309 NTHAIYFTSNNKLN
+309 GTHAIYFTSNNKLN

-396 NIANGSEVS
+396 DIANGSEVS
-405 FKDNGSHGLSAGKLF
+405 FKGNGSHGLSAGKLF

-436 TVGNSLNVDGTST
+436 TVGNSLNVDGAST

-471 NARENLIAKGA
+471 NARENFIAKGA

-530 TLPSGAKIY
+530 TLPSGAKIH
-539 NNIAAKA
+539 NNTAAKA

-555 IVVPATGKWILDQN
+555 IVVPATGEWILDQN
-569 HDGVGD
+569 HDGAGD
-575 HSIAGWFE
+575 HSITGWFE

-599 DEDANYII
+599 DEDANYMI
-607 GIEEGNFEIPL
+607 GIEEGSFETPL
-618 ALKAAHGIEVDLGEG
+618 ALKAAHGVEVDPGEG
-633 EEPASP
+633 DEPAVP
-639 DGGSEDPGK
+639 DDGSEDPGK
-648 AEGSSGVETV
+648 AEGSSSVETV
-658 SAEKAEVVAPG
+658 SAEKAEVVASG

-692 VVAAISAAFAALR
+692 VIAAISAAFAALR

>member
-1 MKKYPSEAY
+1 MKKYPSEAC
-10 SSNSRTLHRYV
+10 SSNSRTLRRYV

-46 LASGSD
+46 LASGSG
-52 SPAAIEAAMQPGEG
+52 SSAAIEAAIQPGED
-66 ASSSFVNAAPQAGGK
+66 ASSSSVNTAPQAEGK
-81 ATASSAESTSG
+81 AATSSAESTFG
-92 VEGQNLPGSDPAK
+92 VEGQNPPESALAK

-118 SGSASVGEGTASA
+118 SSSAPVGEGAAS
-131 AAPATGSGPSATTTA
+131 
-146 PEGGT
+146 
-151 SPDAAT
+151 AAT
-157 PATGN
+157 PATGS
-162 APDPAASA
+162 ATDPAASA
-170 AVTSGGLTLAA
+170 AVTSGGSTLAA
-181 VPAAEGAA
+181 VSATEGAA
-189 APAAGVVAKIGEQSY
+189 APTAGVVAKIGEQSY

-286 ASKDGSLTLDNT
+286 ASKDGSLTLDST
-298 AMSLDG
+298 AMNLDG

-309 NTHAIYFTSNNKLN
+309 GTHAIYFTSNNKLN

-396 NIANGSEVS
+396 DIANGSEVS

-471 NARENLIAKGA
+471 NARENFIAKGA

-491 NGLENYADLLIEEGV
+491 NGLENYADLFIEEGV

-530 TLPSGAKIY
+530 TLPSGAKIH
-539 NNIAAKA
+539 NNTAAKA

-555 IVVPATGKWILDQN
+555 IVVPATGKWVLDQN

-575 HSIAGWFE
+575 HSITGWFE

-599 DEDANYII
+599 DEDANYMI
-607 GIEEGNFEIPL
+607 GIEEGSFETPL
-618 ALKAAHGIEVDLGEG
+618 ALKAAHGVEVDPGEG
-633 EEPASP
+633 DEPAVP
-639 DGGSEDPGK
+639 DDGSEDPGK
-648 AEGSSGVETV
+648 AEGSSSVETV
-658 SAEKAEVVAPG
+658 SAEKAEVVASG

-692 VVAAISAAFAALR
+692 VIAAISAAFAALR

>member
-1 MKKYPSEAY
+1 MKKYPSEAC
-10 SSNSRTLHRYV
+10 SSNSRTLRRYV

-46 LASGSD
+46 PASGSG
-52 SPAAIEAAMQPGEG
+52 SSVAIEAAMQPGEG
-66 ASSSFVNAAPQAGGK
+66 ASASSVNTASQAEGK
-81 ATASSAESTSG
+81 AATSSAESTSG
-92 VEGQNLPGSDPAK
+92 VEGQDSPGSAPAK

-118 SGSASVGEGTASA
+118 SSSAPVGEGAAS
-131 AAPATGSGPSATTTA
+131 
-146 PEGGT
+146 
-151 SPDAAT
+151 AAT
-157 PATGN
+157 PATGS
-162 APDPAASA
+162 ATDPAVS
-170 AVTSGGLTLAA
+170 
-181 VPAAEGAA
+181 AAEGAA
-189 APAAGVVAKIGEQSY
+189 APTAGVVAKIGEQSY

-219 IVLVAN
+219 IVLVTN

-309 NTHAIYFTSNNKLN
+309 GTHAIYFTSNNKLN
-323 VTNGSTLVVSNYP
+323 VTNGSTLAVSNYP

-396 NIANGSEVS
+396 DIANGSEVS

-426 TCTGNGMYGI
+426 TCTGNGLYGI
-436 TVGNSLNVDGTST
+436 TVGNSLNVDGAST

-471 NARENLIAKGA
+471 NAKENFIAKGA

-506 DLSILQNYEKGN
+506 GLSILQNYEKGN

-539 NNIAAKA
+539 NNTAAKA

-575 HSIAGWFE
+575 HSITGWFE

-618 ALKAAHGIEVDLGEG
+618 ALKAAHGIEVDPGEG

-648 AEGSSGVETV
+648 AEGSSSVETV

>member
-1 MKKYPSEAY
+1 MKKYPSEAC
-10 SSNSRTLHRYV
+10 SSNSRTLRRYV

-46 LASGSD
+46 LASGSG
-52 SPAAIEAAMQPGEG
+52 SSAAIEAAIQPGEG
-66 ASSSFVNAAPQAGGK
+66 ASSSSVNTAPQAEGK
-81 ATASSAESTSG
+81 AATSSAESTFG
-92 VEGQNLPGSDPAK
+92 VEGQNPPESAPAK

-118 SGSASVGEGTASA
+118 SSSAPVGEGAAS
-131 AAPATGSGPSATTTA
+131 
-146 PEGGT
+146 
-151 SPDAAT
+151 AAT
-157 PATGN
+157 PATGS
-162 APDPAASA
+162 ATDPAAS
-170 AVTSGGLTLAA
+170 
-181 VPAAEGAA
+181 AAEGAA
-189 APAAGVVAKIGEQSY
+189 APTAGVVAKIGEQSY

-225 ATTQGISMKGDLTIN
+225 ATTQGVNMKGDLTIN

-396 NIANGSEVS
+396 DIANGSEVS

-471 NARENLIAKGA
+471 NARENFIAKGA

-491 NGLENYADLLIEEGV
+491 NGLENYADLLIEEGA

-539 NNIAAKA
+539 NNTAAKA

-569 HDGVGD
+569 HDGAGD
-575 HSIAGWFE
+575 HSITGWFE

-599 DEDANYII
+599 DEDANYMI
-607 GIEEGNFEIPL
+607 GTEEGSFETPL
-618 ALKAAHGIEVDLGEG
+618 ALKAAHGVEVDPGEG
-633 EEPASP
+633 DEPAVP
-639 DGGSEDPGK
+639 DDGSEDPGK
-648 AEGSSGVETV
+648 AEGSSSVETV
-658 SAEKAEVVAPG
+658 SAEKAEVATPG

-682 GFGLAAAAMS
+682 GFGLAAAVMS
-692 VVAAISAAFAALR
+692 VIAAISAAFAALR
-705 RRED
+705 KRED

>member
-1 MKKYPSEAY
+1 
-10 SSNSRTLHRYV
+10 
-21 VVAGLVLSVGLTIAP
+21 
-36 GAVST
+36 
-41 AYADE
+41 
-46 LASGSD
+46 
-52 SPAAIEAAMQPGEG
+52 MQPGEG
-66 ASSSFVNAAPQAGGK
+66 ASASSVNTAPQEEGK
-81 ATASSAESTSG
+81 AAASSAESTSG
-92 VEGQNLPGSDPAK
+92 VEGQNPPESAPAK
-105 SSASEASAPGAGE
+105 SGVSEASAPGAGE
-118 SGSASVGEGTASA
+118 SGSAPAGEG
-131 AAPATGSGPSATTTA
+131 ATS
-146 PEGGT
+146 
-151 SPDAAT
+151 AAT
-157 PATGN
+157 PATGS
-162 APDPAASA
+162 APDSAASA
-170 AVTSGGLTLAA
+170 AEGTAA
-181 VPAAEGAA
+181 ST
-189 APAAGVVAKIGEQSY
+189 AGVVAKIGEQSY

-304 TGTAS
+304 MGTAS
-309 NTHAIYFTSNNKLN
+309 GTHAIYFTSNNKLN

-396 NIANGSEVS
+396 DIANGSEVS

-471 NARENLIAKGA
+471 NARENFIAKGA

-539 NNIAAKA
+539 NNTAAKA

-575 HSIAGWFE
+575 HSITGWFE

-599 DEDANYII
+599 DEDANYMI
-607 GIEEGNFEIPL
+607 GIEEGNFETPL
-618 ALKAAHGIEVDLGEG
+618 ALKAAHGIEVDPGEG

-648 AEGSSGVETV
+648 AEGSSSVETV

>member
-1 MKKYPSEAY
+1 MKKYPSEAC
-10 SSNSRTLHRYV
+10 SSNSRTLRRYV

-66 ASSSFVNAAPQAGGK
+66 ASSGSVNAASQAEGK
-81 ATASSAESTSG
+81 AAASSAESASG
-92 VEGQNLPGSDPAK
+92 VEGQDSPGSAPAK
-105 SSASEASAPGAGE
+105 PSASEASAPGAGE

-151 SPDAAT
+151 SPDVAT
-157 PATGN
+157 PATGS
-162 APDPAASA
+162 ATDPA
-170 AVTSGGLTLAA
+170 
-181 VPAAEGAA
+181 
-189 APAAGVVAKIGEQSY
+189 AAGVVAKIGEQSY

-225 ATTQGISMKGDLTIN
+225 ATTQGINMKGDLTIN

-309 NTHAIYFTSNNKLN
+309 GTHAIYFTSNNKLN

-396 NIANGSEVS
+396 DIANGSEIS

-471 NARENLIAKGA
+471 NARENFIAKGA

-491 NGLENYADLLIEEGV
+491 NGLENYADLFIEEGV

-539 NNIAAKA
+539 NNTAAKA

-575 HSIAGWFE
+575 HSITGWFE

-618 ALKAAHGIEVDLGEG
+618 ALKAAHGIEVDPGKG
-633 EEPASP
+633 DEPAGP

-648 AEGSSGVETV
+648 AEGSSSVETV

-674 SPKTGDSA
+674 SPKTGDPA

-692 VVAAISAAFAALR
+692 VVAAISAAFAAFR

>member
-1 MKKYPSEAY
+1 MKKYPSEAC
-10 SSNSRTLHRYV
+10 SSNSRTLRRYV

-66 ASSSFVNAAPQAGGK
+66 ASSGSVNAASQAEGK
-81 ATASSAESTSG
+81 AAASSAESASG
-92 VEGQNLPGSDPAK
+92 VEGQDSPGSAPAK

-151 SPDAAT
+151 SPDVAT
-157 PATGN
+157 PATGS
-162 APDPAASA
+162 ATDPA
-170 AVTSGGLTLAA
+170 
-181 VPAAEGAA
+181 
-189 APAAGVVAKIGEQSY
+189 AAGVVAKIGEQSY

-225 ATTQGISMKGDLTIN
+225 ATTQGINMKGDLTIN

-309 NTHAIYFTSNNKLN
+309 GTHAIYFTSNNKLN

-345 DGGYNLN
+345 DGGYSLN

-383 INNRGNGSNGSHF
+383 IDNRGNGSNGSHF
-396 NIANGSEVS
+396 DIANGSEVS

-471 NARENLIAKGA
+471 NARENFIAKGA
-482 VVEINNNGG
+482 VVEISNNGG

-539 NNIAAKA
+539 NNTAAKA

-575 HSIAGWFE
+575 HSITGWFE

-618 ALKAAHGIEVDLGEG
+618 ALKAAHGIEVDPGEG

-682 GFGLAAAAMS
+682 GFGFAAAAMS

>member
-1 MKKYPSEAY
+1 MKKYPSEAC
-10 SSNSRTLHRYV
+10 SSNSRTLRRYV

-46 LASGSD
+46 LASGSG
-52 SPAAIEAAMQPGEG
+52 SSAAIEAAMQPGEG
-66 ASSSFVNAAPQAGGK
+66 ASSSSVNTASEAKEKAA
-81 ATASSAESTSG
+81 TSSAESASG
-92 VEGQNLPGSDPAK
+92 VEGQDSPGSAPAK
-105 SSASEASAPGAGE
+105 SSASEASALGAGE

-131 AAPATGSGPSATTTA
+131 AAPATGSGSSATTAA

-157 PATGN
+157 SATGS
-162 APDPAASA
+162 ATDPA
-170 AVTSGGLTLAA
+170 AA

-189 APAAGVVAKIGEQSY
+189 APTAGVVAKIGEQSY

-323 VTNGSTLVVSNYP
+323 VTNGSTLVVSSYP

-383 INNRGNGSNGSHF
+383 TNNRGNGSNGSHF
-396 NIANGSEVS
+396 DIANGSEVS

-449 LKANGNKTKASASS
+449 LKANGNKTKAGASS

-471 NARENLIAKGA
+471 NARENFIAKDA

-539 NNIAAKA
+539 NNTAAKA

-575 HSIAGWFE
+575 HSITGWFE
-583 DGLGSDN
+583 DGLGGDN

-607 GIEEGNFEIPL
+607 GIEEGNFETPL
-618 ALKAAHGIEVDLGEG
+618 ALKAAHGIEVDPGEG
-633 EEPASP
+633 DEPAGP

-648 AEGSSGVETV
+648 AEGSSSVETV

-692 VVAAISAAFAALR
+692 VVAAISAAFAAFR

>member
-1 MKKYPSEAY
+1 M
-10 SSNSRTLHRYV
+10 
-21 VVAGLVLSVGLTIAP
+21 
-36 GAVST
+36 
-41 AYADE
+41 
-46 LASGSD
+46 
-52 SPAAIEAAMQPGEG
+52 
-66 ASSSFVNAAPQAGGK
+66 
-81 ATASSAESTSG
+81 
-92 VEGQNLPGSDPAK
+92 
-105 SSASEASAPGAGE
+105 
-118 SGSASVGEGTASA
+118 
-131 AAPATGSGPSATTTA
+131 
-146 PEGGT
+146 
-151 SPDAAT
+151 
-157 PATGN
+157 
-162 APDPAASA
+162 
-170 AVTSGGLTLAA
+170 TLAA
-181 VPAAEGAA
+181 APAAEGAA

-219 IVLVAN
+219 IVLVTN

-264 AIVSMMGI
+264 AIVSMMSI

-309 NTHAIYFTSNNKLN
+309 GTHAIYFTSNNKLN

-396 NIANGSEVS
+396 DIANGSEVS

-449 LKANGNKTKASASS
+449 LKVNGNKTKASASS

-471 NARENLIAKGA
+471 NARENFIAKGA
-482 VVEINNNGG
+482 VVEISNNGG
-491 NGLENYADLLIEEGV
+491 NGLENYADLFIEDGV

-539 NNIAAKA
+539 NNTAAKA

-555 IVVPATGKWILDQN
+555 IVVPATGKWVLDQN
-569 HDGVGD
+569 HDGAGD
-575 HSIAGWFE
+575 HSITGWFE

-599 DEDANYII
+599 DEDANYMI
-607 GIEEGNFEIPL
+607 GVEEGSFETPL
-618 ALKAAHGIEVDLGEG
+618 ALKAAHGVEVDPGEG
-633 EEPASP
+633 DEPAVP
-639 DGGSEDPGK
+639 DDGSEDSGK
-648 AEGSSGVETV
+648 AEGSSSVETV

-692 VVAAISAAFAALR
+692 VIAAISAAFAALR

>member
-1 MKKYPSEAY
+1 MKKYPSGAC
-10 SSNSRTLHRYV
+10 SSNSRTLRRCV

-46 LASGSD
+46 PASGSG
-52 SPAAIEAAMQPGEG
+52 SSVAIEAAMQPGEG
-66 ASSSFVNAAPQAGGK
+66 ASASSVNTASQAEGK
-81 ATASSAESTSG
+81 AATSSAESTSG
-92 VEGQNLPGSDPAK
+92 VEGQDSPGSAPAK

-118 SGSASVGEGTASA
+118 SGSAPAGEGAAS
-131 AAPATGSGPSATTTA
+131 
-146 PEGGT
+146 
-151 SPDAAT
+151 AAT
-157 PATGN
+157 PATGS
-162 APDPAASA
+162 ATDPAASA

-181 VPAAEGAA
+181 VSATEGAA
-189 APAAGVVAKIGEQSY
+189 APTAGVVAKIGEQSY
-204 ATLDEAIA
+204 STLDEAIA

-264 AIVSMMGI
+264 ATVSMMGI

-286 ASKDGSLTLDNT
+286 ASRDGSLTLDNT

-304 TGTAS
+304 AGTAS
-309 NTHAIYFTSNNKLN
+309 GTHAIYFTSNNKLN

-396 NIANGSEVS
+396 DIANGSEVS

-436 TVGNSLNVDGTST
+436 TVGNSLNVDGAST

-471 NARENLIAKGA
+471 NARENFIAKGA
-482 VVEINNNGG
+482 VVEISNNGG
-491 NGLENYADLLIEEGV
+491 NGLENYADLFIEDGV

-539 NNIAAKA
+539 NNTAAKA

-569 HDGVGD
+569 HDSAGD
-575 HSIAGWFE
+575 HSITGWFE

-599 DEDANYII
+599 DEDANYMI
-607 GIEEGNFEIPL
+607 GVKEGSFETPL
-618 ALKAAHGIEVDLGEG
+618 ALKAAHGIEVDPGEG
-633 EEPASP
+633 EKPAGP
-639 DGGSEDPGK
+639 DGGSEDSGK
-648 AEGSSGVETV
+648 TEGSSSVETV
-658 SAEKAEVVAPG
+658 SSEKAEVAAPG

-682 GFGLAAAAMS
+682 GFSLAAAAMS
-692 VVAAISAAFAALR
+692 VIAAISAAFAALR

>member
-10 SSNSRTLHRYV
+10 SSNSRTLRRYV

-46 LASGSD
+46 LASGSGT
-52 SPAAIEAAMQPGEG
+52 PAAIEAAVQPEEG
-66 ASSSFVNAAPQAGGK
+66 ASSSSANAAPQAEGK
-81 ATASSAESTSG
+81 AAASSAESASS
-92 VEGQNLPGSDPAK
+92 VETQNLPGPAPAK

-118 SGSASVGEGTASA
+118 SGSAPAGEGAASA
-131 AAPATGSGPSATTTA
+131 AVPAAGSGPSATAAA

-151 SPDAAT
+151 SSDAAT
-157 PATGN
+157 PASGS
-162 APDPAASA
+162 APDAATSA
-170 AVTSGGLTLAA
+170 AAASGGLTLAA
-181 VPAAEGAA
+181 APAA
-189 APAAGVVAKIGEQSY
+189 APTAGVVAKIGEQSY

-225 ATTQGISMKGDLTIN
+225 ATSQGISMKGDLVIN

-252 IAIFGH
+252 IAIFNH

-286 ASKDGSLTLDNT
+286 ANKDGLLTLDNT
-298 AMSLDG
+298 AMALDG

-309 NTHAIYFTSNNKLN
+309 GTHAIYFTSNNKLN

-373 VKVDASELTV
+373 VKVDASELAV

-396 NIANGSEVS
+396 DIANGSEVS

-426 TCTGNGMYGI
+426 TCTGNGLYGI
-436 TVGNSLNVDGTST
+436 TVSNSLNVDGAST
-449 LKANGNKTKASASS
+449 LKVNGNKTKASASS

-471 NARENLIAKGA
+471 NAKENFIAKGA

-491 NGLENYADLLIEEGV
+491 NGLENYADLFIEDGV

-530 TLPSGAKIY
+530 TLPSGAKIH
-539 NNIAAKA
+539 NNTAAKA
-546 GDDIFSLGK
+546 GDDIYSLGK
-555 IVVPATGKWILDQN
+555 IVVPATGEWILDQN

-575 HSIAGWFE
+575 HAITGWFE

-599 DEDANYII
+599 DEDANYMIE
-607 GIEEGNFEIPL
+607 IEEGSFETPL
-618 ALKAAHGIEVDLGEG
+618 ALKATHGIQVDPEEGDVPVGPGE
-633 EEPASP
+633 
-639 DGGSEDPGK
+639 SEDPGK
-648 AEGSSGVETV
+648 AEDPVSVKTV
-658 SAEKAEVVAPG
+658 SAEKAEVVAT
-669 SVKSV
+669 SSTKSV

-682 GFGLAAAAMS
+682 GFSLAAAAMS
-692 VVAAISAAFAALR
+692 VLAAISAAFAALR

>member
-1 MKKYPSEAY
+1 MKKYSSEAY

-66 ASSSFVNAAPQAGGK
+66 ASSSSVNAASQAEGK
-81 ATASSAESTSG
+81 AAASSAESDSG
-92 VEGQNLPGSDPAK
+92 VESQNLPGSAPAK

-131 AAPATGSGPSATTTA
+131 AVPATGSGPSATTTA

-157 PATGN
+157 SATGS
-162 APDPAASA
+162 ATDPAAA
-170 AVTSGGLTLAA
+170 ASS
-181 VPAAEGAA
+181 AEGAA

-309 NTHAIYFTSNNKLN
+309 KTHAIYFTSNNKLN

-396 NIANGSEVS
+396 DIANGSEVS

-471 NARENLIAKGA
+471 NARENFIAKGA
-482 VVEINNNGG
+482 VVEISNNGG

-530 TLPSGAKIY
+530 ALPSGAKIY
-539 NNIAAKA
+539 NNTAAKA

-575 HSIAGWFE
+575 HFITGWFE

-618 ALKAAHGIEVDLGEG
+618 ALKAAHGIEVDPGEG
-633 EEPASP
+633 DEPAGP

-648 AEGSSGVETV
+648 AEGSSSVETV

>member
-1 MKKYPSEAY
+1 MKKYPSEAC
-10 SSNSRTLHRYV
+10 SSNSRTLRRYV

-46 LASGSD
+46 LASGPD

-66 ASSSFVNAAPQAGGK
+66 ASSSSVNAASQAEGK
-81 ATASSAESTSG
+81 ADASSAESTSG
-92 VEGQNLPGSDPAK
+92 VEGQNLPGSAPAK

-157 PATGN
+157 SATGS
-162 APDPAASA
+162 ATDPAAA
-170 AVTSGGLTLAA
+170 AVASGGLTLAA
-181 VPAAEGAA
+181 ASSAEGAA

-309 NTHAIYFTSNNKLN
+309 GTHAIYFTSNNKLN

-396 NIANGSEVS
+396 DIANGSEVS

-471 NARENLIAKGA
+471 NARENFIAKGA

-491 NGLENYADLLIEEGV
+491 NGLENYADLFIEEGV

-539 NNIAAKA
+539 NNTAAKA
-546 GDDIFSLGK
+546 GDDIYSLGK

-575 HSIAGWFE
+575 HSITGWFE

-618 ALKAAHGIEVDLGEG
+618 ALKAAHGIEVDPGEG
-633 EEPASP
+633 EEPVGP
-639 DGGSEDPGK
+639 DGGSEDLGK
-648 AEGSSGVETV
+648 AEGFGSVETV

>member
-1 MKKYPSEAY
+1 MKKYSSEAY

-66 ASSSFVNAAPQAGGK
+66 ASSSSVNAASQAEGK
-81 ATASSAESTSG
+81 AAASSAESASG
-92 VEGQNLPGSDPAK
+92 VESQNLPGSAPAK

-157 PATGN
+157 SATGS
-162 APDPAASA
+162 ATDPAAA
-170 AVTSGGLTLAA
+170 ASS
-181 VPAAEGAA
+181 AEGAA

-309 NTHAIYFTSNNKLN
+309 GTHAIYFTSNNKLN
-323 VTNGSTLVVSNYP
+323 VTNGSTLAVSNYP

-396 NIANGSEVS
+396 DIANGSEVS

-471 NARENLIAKGA
+471 NARENFIAKGA

-491 NGLENYADLLIEEGV
+491 NGLENYADLFIEEGV
-506 DLSILQNYEKGN
+506 VLSILQNYEKGN

-539 NNIAAKA
+539 NNTAAKA
-546 GDDIFSLGK
+546 GDDIYSLGK

-575 HSIAGWFE
+575 HSITGWFE

-607 GIEEGNFEIPL
+607 GIEEGDFEIPL
-618 ALKAAHGIEVDLGEG
+618 ALKAAHGIEVDPGEG
-633 EEPASP
+633 DEPAGP

-648 AEGSSGVETV
+648 AEGSSSVETV

-705 RRED
+705 KRED

>member
-1 MKKYPSEAY
+1 M
-10 SSNSRTLHRYV
+10 
-21 VVAGLVLSVGLTIAP
+21 
-36 GAVST
+36 
-41 AYADE
+41 
-46 LASGSD
+46 
-52 SPAAIEAAMQPGEG
+52 
-66 ASSSFVNAAPQAGGK
+66 
-81 ATASSAESTSG
+81 
-92 VEGQNLPGSDPAK
+92 
-105 SSASEASAPGAGE
+105 
-118 SGSASVGEGTASA
+118 
-131 AAPATGSGPSATTTA
+131 
-146 PEGGT
+146 
-151 SPDAAT
+151 
-157 PATGN
+157 
-162 APDPAASA
+162 
-170 AVTSGGLTLAA
+170 TLAA
-181 VPAAEGAA
+181 APAAEGAA
-189 APAAGVVAKIGEQSY
+189 APTAGVVAKIGEQSY

-219 IVLVAN
+219 IVLAAN

-309 NTHAIYFTSNNKLN
+309 GTHAIYFTSNNKLN
-323 VTNGSTLVVSNYP
+323 VTNGSTLAVSNYP

-396 NIANGSEVS
+396 DIANGSEVS

-449 LKANGNKTKASASS
+449 LKANGNKTKVSASS

-471 NARENLIAKGA
+471 NARENFIAKGA

-491 NGLENYADLLIEEGV
+491 NGLENYADLFIEEGV

-539 NNIAAKA
+539 NNTAAKA
-546 GDDIFSLGK
+546 GDDIYSLGK

-575 HSIAGWFE
+575 HSITGWFE

-618 ALKAAHGIEVDLGEG
+618 ALKAAHGIEVDPGEG
-633 EEPASP
+633 EEPAGP
-639 DGGSEDPGK
+639 DDGSEDPGK
-648 AEGSSGVETV
+648 AEDPGSVKTV

>member
-1 MKKYPSEAY
+1 MKKYPSEACP
-10 SSNSRTLHRYV
+10 SNSRTLRRYV

-46 LASGSD
+46 LASGSG
-52 SPAAIEAAMQPGEG
+52 SSAAIEAAMQPGEG
-66 ASSSFVNAAPQAGGK
+66 ASASSVNTAPQEEGK
-81 ATASSAESTSG
+81 AAASSAESTSG
-92 VEGQNLPGSDPAK
+92 VEGQNPPESAPAK
-105 SSASEASAPGAGE
+105 SGVSEASAPGAGE
-118 SGSASVGEGTASA
+118 SGSAPAGEG
-131 AAPATGSGPSATTTA
+131 ATS
-146 PEGGT
+146 
-151 SPDAAT
+151 AAT
-157 PATGN
+157 PATGS
-162 APDPAASA
+162 APDSAASA
-170 AVTSGGLTLAA
+170 AEGTAA
-181 VPAAEGAA
+181 ST
-189 APAAGVVAKIGEQSY
+189 AGVVAKIGEQSY

-219 IVLVAN
+219 IVLEAN

-281 WMAIC
+281 RMAIC

-309 NTHAIYFTSNNKLN
+309 GTHAIYFTSNNKLN

-352 VTGGSKVVLDHNRSG
+352 VAGGSKVVLDHNRSG

-396 NIANGSEVS
+396 DIANGSEVS

-471 NARENLIAKGA
+471 NARENIIAKGA

-530 TLPSGAKIY
+530 TLPSGAKIH
-539 NNIAAKA
+539 NNTAAKA

-555 IVVPATGKWILDQN
+555 IVVPATGEWILDQN
-569 HDGVGD
+569 HDGAGD
-575 HSIAGWFE
+575 QSITGWFE

-599 DEDANYII
+599 DEDANYMI
-607 GIEEGNFEIPL
+607 GIEEGSFEIPL
-618 ALKAAHGIEVDLGEG
+618 ALKAAHGVEVDPGEG
-633 EEPASP
+633 DEPAAP
-639 DGGSEDPGK
+639 DDGSEDSGK
-648 AEGSSGVETV
+648 AEGSSSVETV
-658 SAEKAEVVAPG
+658 SAEKAEVAAPG

-692 VVAAISAAFAALR
+692 VIAAISAAFAALR

>member
-10 SSNSRTLHRYV
+10 SSNSRTLRRYV

-46 LASGSD
+46 LASSSGS
-52 SPAAIEAAMQPGEG
+52 SAAIEAAMQSGES
-66 ASSSFVNAAPQAGGK
+66 ASSSSVNTAPQAEGE
-81 ATASSAESTSG
+81 AAASSAESASDVG
-92 VEGQNLPGSDPAK
+92 GQNPPESASAK

-118 SGSASVGEGTASA
+118 SGSAPVGEGAASA
-131 AAPATGSGPSATTTA
+131 AAPATGSAT
-146 PEGGT
+146 
-151 SPDAAT
+151 
-157 PATGN
+157 
-162 APDPAASA
+162 DPAASA
-170 AVTSGGLTLAA
+170 AVASGSLTLAA
-181 VPAAEGAA
+181 APAAEGAA
-189 APAAGVVAKIGEQSY
+189 APTAGVVAKIGEQSY

-219 IVLVAN
+219 IVLVTN

-264 AIVSMMGI
+264 VIVSMMGI

-309 NTHAIYFTSNNKLN
+309 GTHAIYFTSNNKLN

-396 NIANGSEVS
+396 DIANGSEVS

-463 GGGLRITK
+463 GGGF
-471 NARENLIAKGA
+471 AH
-482 VVEINNNGG
+482 
-491 NGLENYADLLIEEGV
+491 YEE
-506 DLSILQNYEKGN
+506 
-518 GGGIYNGATGSL
+518 
-530 TLPSGAKIY
+530 
-539 NNIAAKA
+539 
-546 GDDIFSLGK
+546 
-555 IVVPATGKWILDQN
+555 
-569 HDGVGD
+569 
-575 HSIAGWFE
+575 
-583 DGLGSDN
+583 
-590 PQRWQAHAE
+590 R
-599 DEDANYII
+599 
-607 GIEEGNFEIPL
+607 
-618 ALKAAHGIEVDLGEG
+618 
-633 EEPASP
+633 
-639 DGGSEDPGK
+639 
-648 AEGSSGVETV
+648 
-658 SAEKAEVVAPG
+658 
-669 SVKSV
+669 
-674 SPKTGDSA
+674 
-682 GFGLAAAAMS
+682 
-692 VVAAISAAFAALR
+692 
-705 RRED
+705 

>member
-1 MKKYPSEAY
+1 MKKYPSEAC
-10 SSNSRTLHRYV
+10 SSNSRTLRRYV

-46 LASGSD
+46 LASGSG
-52 SPAAIEAAMQPGEG
+52 SSAAIEAAMQPGEG
-66 ASSSFVNAAPQAGGK
+66 ASASSVNTAPQEEGK
-81 ATASSAESTSG
+81 AAASSAESTSG
-92 VEGQNLPGSDPAK
+92 VEGQNPPESAPAK
-105 SSASEASAPGAGE
+105 SGVSEASAPGAGE
-118 SGSASVGEGTASA
+118 SGSAPAGEG
-131 AAPATGSGPSATTTA
+131 ATS
-146 PEGGT
+146 
-151 SPDAAT
+151 AAT
-157 PATGN
+157 PATGS
-162 APDPAASA
+162 APDSAASA
-170 AVTSGGLTLAA
+170 AGGTAA
-181 VPAAEGAA
+181 ST
-189 APAAGVVAKIGEQSY
+189 AGVVAKIGEQSY

-286 ASKDGSLTLDNT
+286 ASKGGSLTLDNT

-309 NTHAIYFTSNNKLN
+309 GTHAIYFTSNNKLN

-396 NIANGSEVS
+396 DIANGSEVS

-426 TCTGNGMYGI
+426 TCAGNGMYGI
-436 TVGNSLNVDGTST
+436 TVGNSLNVDGAST

-471 NARENLIAKGA
+471 NARENFIAKGA

-530 TLPSGAKIY
+530 TLPSGAKIH
-539 NNIAAKA
+539 NNTAAKA

-555 IVVPATGKWILDQN
+555 IVVPATGEWVLDQN

-575 HSIAGWFE
+575 HSITGWFE

-599 DEDANYII
+599 DEDANYMI
-607 GIEEGNFEIPL
+607 GIEEGSFETPL
-618 ALKAAHGIEVDLGEG
+618 ALKAAHGVEVDPGEG
-633 EEPASP
+633 DEPAAP
-639 DGGSEDPGK
+639 DDGSEDSGK
-648 AEGSSGVETV
+648 AEDSSNVETV
-658 SAEKAEVVAPG
+658 SAEKAEVAAPG
-669 SVKSV
+669 SVESV

-682 GFGLAAAAMS
+682 GFGLAAAVMS
-692 VVAAISAAFAALR
+692 VIAAISAAFAAFR

>member
-1 MKKYPSEAY
+1 MKKYPSEAC
-10 SSNSRTLHRYV
+10 SSNSRTLRRYV

-46 LASGSD
+46 LASGLD

-66 ASSSFVNAAPQAGGK
+66 ASSSSVNAASQAEGK
-81 ATASSAESTSG
+81 AAASSAESASG
-92 VEGQNLPGSDPAK
+92 VESQNLPGSAPAK

-118 SGSASVGEGTASA
+118 SGSASVGEGAASA

-157 PATGN
+157 SATGS
-162 APDPAASA
+162 ATDPAAAASSA
-170 AVTSGGLTLAA
+170 DV
-181 VPAAEGAA
+181 AA

-396 NIANGSEVS
+396 DIANGSEVS

-426 TCTGNGMYGI
+426 ACTGNGMYGI

-449 LKANGNKTKASASS
+449 LKANGNKTKASVSS

-471 NARENLIAKGA
+471 NARENFIAKGA

-539 NNIAAKA
+539 NNTAAKA

-575 HSIAGWFE
+575 HSITGWFE

-618 ALKAAHGIEVDLGEG
+618 ALKAAHGIEVDPGEG
-633 EEPASP
+633 EEPAGP

-648 AEGSSGVETV
+648 AEGSSSVETV

-692 VVAAISAAFAALR
+692 VVAAISAAFAAFR